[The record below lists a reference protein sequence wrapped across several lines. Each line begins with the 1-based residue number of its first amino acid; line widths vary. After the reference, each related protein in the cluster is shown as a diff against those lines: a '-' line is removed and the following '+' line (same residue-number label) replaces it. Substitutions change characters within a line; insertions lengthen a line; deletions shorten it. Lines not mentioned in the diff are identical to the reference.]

1 MKKYVLGL
9 LSILMCFTLVA
20 CSNKTTDGE
29 TVNDNSNVS
38 ETELNDYNE
47 DYDESDEV
55 LDLEDEYYGDDFE
68 DDYIEEDVD

>member
-20 CSNKTTDGE
+20 CSNKATEGE

-47 DYDESDEV
+47 DINSLNSTLNQRKNTLLQEN
-55 LDLEDEYYGDDFE
+55 
-68 DDYIEEDVD
+68 